1 MNSEKQLQRLMR
13 EDPVGVNKALRKLRA
28 LMPLEE
34 KIFTLIQDGK
44 ANDSG
49 QIAALRPDHGRTVI
63 ASRLKI
69 MCDLGYLART
79 PHPDKP
85 VGYIYTLAEQKPDER
100 VD

>member
-1 MNSEKQLQRLMR
+1 MMR
-13 EDPVGVNKALRKLRA
+13 KDPVGMNKALREFRA

-44 ANDSG
+44 ADDSG
-49 QIAALRPDHGRTVI
+49 QIAALLPDHGRTVI

-69 MCDLGYLART
+69 MCDLGYLERKQ
-79 PHPDKP
+79 HPDKP

-100 VD
+100 AN